1 MLARMQRVILVLP
14 RHAEVA
20 PALLHAASLAAD
32 RLGGARILVLGI
44 AIPPILSI
52 EPGEEILT
60 LVREDALRR
69 HEIQQLSVL
78 RQGYDAWSAT
88 DAHAHEWV
96 EREAPPDET
105 VAEWGS
111 RADLIVLGQ
120 PQDPTSRRLVHTA
133 LFDTERPVLVLPP
146 GPPAPFGSHIAI
158 SWHDDPRC
166 AAAILGAMPILA
178 AAAQIDVLVNEPCPS
193 LPAELVEH
201 GIAGQVHELDRHEG
215 PLAAAVLATA
225 TRLGADMLVAG
236 AFWHSE
242 LRESLFGGVTHDLL
256 AQAKLPLFLRH

>member
-1 MLARMQRVILVLP
+1 M
-14 RHAEVA
+14 A

-60 LVREDALRR
+60 LAREEALRH
-69 HEIQQLSVL
+69 HELQKLAVL
-78 RQGYDAWSAT
+78 RQAYDAWAAT
-88 DAHAHEWV
+88 DAHDHEWC
-96 EREAPPDET
+96 EREAPPDELVT
-105 VAEWGS
+105 EWGS
-111 RADLIVLGQ
+111 RADLLVLGQ
-120 PQDPTSRRLVHTA
+120 PREPTSRRLLHTA
-133 LFDTERPVLVLPP
+133 LFDTERPVLVVPP
-146 GPPAPFGSHIAI
+146 GPPAPFGNRIAI

-166 AAAILGAMPILA
+166 AAAILGAMPMLA
-178 AAAQIDVLVNEPCPS
+178 AAAHIDVLVTDAGLP

-201 GIAGQVHELDRHEG
+201 GIAGQVHPLDPHEG

-225 TRLGADMLVAG
+225 ARLGADMLVAG